1 MLVTVPVLLKSA
13 KAVLPRILQNRV
25 RSATIPIGEK
35 RGIIQETPTATLA
48 CAIIPFINIPST
60 DNANWPITAMPIG
73 SSTSLL
79 KNVPIIWEIL
89 ITPPVPARRQ
99 KPARVT
105 ISTPT
110 AAQTAQLPKAAITAA
125 A

>member
-1 MLVTVPVLLKSA
+1 MVPALLKSA
-13 KAVLPRILQNRV
+13 KVVLPRILQNRV
-25 RSATIPIGEK
+25 RSATIPIGVK
-35 RGIIQETPTATLA
+35 QDFIPATLPAVLA
-48 CAIIPFINIPST
+48 CAIMTFINIPST
-60 DNANWPITAMPIG
+60 VNANLPITAMPIG

-89 ITPPVPARRQ
+89 ITPPVPARQQ
-99 KPARVT
+99 KPARVI

-110 AAQTAQLPKAAITAA
+110 AARTVQLPKAVITAA